1 MRRFYTFLL
10 CLALQ
15 LAVAGCVEIDAYD
28 SPMAQG
34 QITDSVSLKPIAGAI
49 VSMKFRPTV
58 VAHSQSDGTFGL
70 SPAKRRTRIF
80 AIGPYDAVS
89 PGGLLVVSANG
100 YQPKEI
106 ATHEGLNNVK
116 VALDPVH

>member
-1 MRRFYTFLL
+1 MLRSYTFLL

-15 LAVAGCVEIDAYD
+15 LAVAGCVEITAYD

-34 QITDSVSLKPIAGAI
+34 QITDSVSSKPIAGAT
-49 VSMKFRPTV
+49 VSVKDRPTV
-58 VAHSQSDGTFGL
+58 VAQSQSDGTFGL
-70 SPAKRRTRIF
+70 PPAKHRTRIL

-100 YQPKEI
+100 YQSKEI
-106 ATHEGLNNVK
+106 AAHGDLNKVN